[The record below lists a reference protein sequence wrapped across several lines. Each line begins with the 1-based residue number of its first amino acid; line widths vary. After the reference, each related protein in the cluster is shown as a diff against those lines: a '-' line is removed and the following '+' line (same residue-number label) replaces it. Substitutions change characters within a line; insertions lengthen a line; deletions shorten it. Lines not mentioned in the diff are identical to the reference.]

1 MSKLLIVDD
10 HPIFLEGLR
19 QFLETNGHV
28 VEDTARTSTDAIDR
42 AVHGVFDLLVLDVTM
57 ADGGGLHI
65 LRTLRGAGNQI
76 PIVFLTVGL
85 KPAETMEAV
94 KLGINGIVLKH
105 NDPGNLITCIEAV
118 NRGDTWIDPTII
130 ERVLRRSMAGQ
141 SVPVLPQY
149 GLTRRQEEL
158 VKLVGE
164 GLRNR
169 EIARR
174 CGLTEGTVKLHLHH
188 IYGKLGISSR
198 AQLIMMLA
206 AEAM

>member
-19 QFLETNGHV
+19 QFLETNGHI
-28 VEDTARTSTDAIDR
+28 VEDTARTSIDAIDR
-42 AVHGVFDLLVLDVTM
+42 VAHGAFDLLVLDVTM

>member
-1 MSKLLIVDD
+1 MSKLLLVDD

-28 VEDTARTSTDAIDR
+28 VEDTARTSVDAIDR
-42 AVHGVFDLLVLDVTM
+42 VAHNTFDLLVLDVSM

-76 PIVFLTVGL
+76 PIIFLTVGL

-105 NDPGNLITCIEAV
+105 NDPSNLITCIEAV
-118 NRGDTWIDPTII
+118 KRGDTWIDPTII
-130 ERVLRRSMAGQ
+130 ERVLKRSMAGQ

-188 IYGKLGISSR
+188 IYNKLGISSR

>member
-1 MSKLLIVDD
+1 MSKLLLVDD

-28 VEDTARTSTDAIDR
+28 VEDTARTSVDAIDR
-42 AVHGVFDLLVLDVTM
+42 VAHNSFDLLVLDVSM

-76 PIVFLTVGL
+76 PIIFLTVGL

-105 NDPGNLITCIEAV
+105 NDPSNLITCIEAV
-118 NRGDTWIDPTII
+118 KRGDTWIDPTII
-130 ERVLRRSMAGQ
+130 ERVLKRSMAGQ

-188 IYGKLGISSR
+188 IYNKLGISSR

>member
-10 HPIFLEGLR
+10 HPIFIEGLR
-19 QFLETNGHV
+19 QFLETNGHLV
-28 VEDTARTSTDAIDR
+28 GDTARTSADALDR
-42 AVHGVFDLLVLDVTM
+42 VAHGTFDILVLDVSM

-65 LRTLRGAGNQI
+65 LRTLRAAGNQI
-76 PIVFLTVGL
+76 PVVFLTVGL
-85 KPAETMEAV
+85 KPTETMEAV

-105 NDPGNLITCIEAV
+105 NDPGNLIMCLEAV

-141 SVPVLPQY
+141 AVPVLPQY

-188 IYGKLGISSR
+188 IYNKLGISSR

>member
-1 MSKLLIVDD
+1 
-10 HPIFLEGLR
+10 
-19 QFLETNGHV
+19 
-28 VEDTARTSTDAIDR
+28 
-42 AVHGVFDLLVLDVTM
+42 
-57 ADGGGLHI
+57 
-65 LRTLRGAGNQI
+65 
-76 PIVFLTVGL
+76 L
-85 KPAETMEAV
+85 K
-94 KLGINGIVLKH
+94 
-105 NDPGNLITCIEAV
+105 
-118 NRGDTWIDPTII
+118 
-130 ERVLRRSMAGQ
+130 RSMAGQ

>member
-19 QFLETNGHV
+19 QFLETNGHLV
-28 VEDTARTSTDAIDR
+28 ADTARTSADALDR
-42 AVHGVFDLLVLDVTM
+42 VAHGTFDILVLDVSM

-65 LRTLRGAGNQI
+65 LRTLRAAGNQI
-76 PIVFLTVGL
+76 PVVFLTVGL
-85 KPAETMEAV
+85 KPTETMEAV
-94 KLGINGIVLKH
+94 RLGINGIVLKH
-105 NDPGNLITCIEAV
+105 NDPGNLILCIEAV

-130 ERVLRRSMAGQ
+130 ERVLKRSMAGQ
-141 SVPVLPQY
+141 AVPVLPQY

-188 IYGKLGISSR
+188 IYAKLGIGSR

>member
-10 HPIFLEGLR
+10 HPIFIEGLR
-19 QFLETNGHV
+19 QFLETNGHLV
-28 VEDTARTSTDAIDR
+28 GDTARTSADALDR
-42 AVHGVFDLLVLDVTM
+42 VAHGAFDILVLDVSM

-85 KPAETMEAV
+85 KPTETMEAV

-105 NDPGNLITCIEAV
+105 NDPANLITCLEAV

-141 SVPVLPQY
+141 AVPVLPQY

-188 IYGKLGISSR
+188 IYNKLGISSR

>member
-1 MSKLLIVDD
+1 MSKLLLVDD

-28 VEDTARTSTDAIDR
+28 VQDTARTSVDAIDR
-42 AVHGVFDLLVLDVTM
+42 VAHAAFDLLVLDVSM

-105 NDPGNLITCIEAV
+105 NDPSNLITCIEAV
-118 NRGDTWIDPTII
+118 KRGDTWIDPTII
-130 ERVLRRSMAGQ
+130 ERVLKRSMAGQ
-141 SVPVLPQY
+141 AVPVLPQY

-174 CGLTEGTVKLHLHH
+174 CG
-188 IYGKLGISSR
+188 
-198 AQLIMMLA
+198 
-206 AEAM
+206 

>member
-28 VEDTARTSTDAIDR
+28 VGDTARTSADAIDR
-42 AVHGVFDLLVLDVTM
+42 VAHDAFDLLVLDVTM

-206 AEAM
+206 AESM

>member
-1 MSKLLIVDD
+1 MSKLLLVDD

-28 VEDTARTSTDAIDR
+28 VQDTARTSVDAIDR
-42 AVHGVFDLLVLDVTM
+42 VAHNSFDLLVLDVSM

-76 PIVFLTVGL
+76 PIIFLTVGL

-105 NDPGNLITCIEAV
+105 NDPSNLITCIEAV
-118 NRGDTWIDPTII
+118 KRGDTWIDPTII
-130 ERVLRRSMAGQ
+130 ERVLKRSMAGQ
-141 SVPVLPQY
+141 AVPVLPQY

-188 IYGKLGISSR
+188 IYSKLGISSR

>member
-19 QFLETNGHV
+19 QFLEASGHFV
-28 VEDTARTSTDAIDR
+28 ADTARTSAAALDR
-42 AVHGVFDLLVLDVTM
+42 VAHGAFDLLVLDVSM

-65 LRTLRGAGNQI
+65 LRTLRAAGNQI
-76 PIVFLTVGL
+76 PIIFLTVGL
-85 KPAETMEAV
+85 KPTETMEAV

-105 NDPGNLITCIEAV
+105 NDPSNLIVCIEAV

-130 ERVLRRSMAGQ
+130 ERVLRRSMEGQ
-141 SVPVLPQY
+141 AVPVLPQY

-188 IYGKLGISSR
+188 IYNKLGISSR

-206 AEAM
+206 ADAM

>member
-10 HPIFLEGLR
+10 HPIFIEGLR
-19 QFLETNGHV
+19 QFLETNGHLV
-28 VEDTARTSTDAIDR
+28 GDTARTSADALDR
-42 AVHGVFDLLVLDVTM
+42 VAHGTFDILVLDVSM

-65 LRTLRGAGNQI
+65 LRTLRAAGNQI
-76 PIVFLTVGL
+76 PVVFLTVGL
-85 KPAETMEAV
+85 KPTETMEAV

-105 NDPGNLITCIEAV
+105 NDPGNLIMCPEAV
-118 NRGDTWIDPTII
+118 KRGDTWIDPTII

-141 SVPVLPQY
+141 AVPVLPQY

-188 IYGKLGISSR
+188 IYNKLGISSR

>member
-42 AVHGVFDLLVLDVTM
+42 ALHGAFDLLVLDVTM

-85 KPAETMEAV
+85 KPVETMEAV

>member
-10 HPIFLEGLR
+10 HPIFIEGLR
-19 QFLETNGHV
+19 QFLETNGHFV
-28 VEDTARTSTDAIDR
+28 SDTARTSADALDR
-42 AVHGVFDLLVLDVTM
+42 VAHGSFDILVLDVSM

-65 LRTLRGAGNQI
+65 LRTLRAAGNQI

-85 KPAETMEAV
+85 KPTETMEAV

-105 NDPGNLITCIEAV
+105 NDPSNLITCLAAV
-118 NRGDTWIDPTII
+118 TRGDTWIDPTII
-130 ERVLRRSMAGQ
+130 ERVLKRSMAGQ
-141 SVPVLPQY
+141 AVPVLPQY

-174 CGLTEGTVKLHLHH
+174 CGLAEGTVKLHLHH
-188 IYGKLGISSR
+188 IYNKLGISSR

>member
-42 AVHGVFDLLVLDVTM
+42 VAHGAFDLLVLDVTM
-57 ADGGGLHI
+57 ADGGGLQI

>member
-42 AVHGVFDLLVLDVTM
+42 AVHGAFDLLVLDVSM

-65 LRTLRGAGNQI
+65 LRTLRGAGHQI

-118 NRGDTWIDPTII
+118 NRGDTWLDPTII

-141 SVPVLPQY
+141 AVPVLPQY

>member
-28 VEDTARTSTDAIDR
+28 VEDTARTSADALDR
-42 AVHGVFDLLVLDVTM
+42 VAHGTFDILVLDVSM

-65 LRTLRGAGNQI
+65 LRTLRAAGNQI
-76 PIVFLTVGL
+76 PVVFLTVGL
-85 KPAETMEAV
+85 KPTETMEAV
-94 KLGINGIVLKH
+94 RLGINGIVLKH
-105 NDPGNLITCIEAV
+105 NDPGNLIICIEAV

-130 ERVLRRSMAGQ
+130 ERVLKRSMAGQ
-141 SVPVLPQY
+141 AVPVLPQY

-188 IYGKLGISSR
+188 IYAKLGIGSR

>member
-1 MSKLLIVDD
+1 
-10 HPIFLEGLR
+10 
-19 QFLETNGHV
+19 
-28 VEDTARTSTDAIDR
+28 
-42 AVHGVFDLLVLDVTM
+42 
-57 ADGGGLHI
+57 
-65 LRTLRGAGNQI
+65 
-76 PIVFLTVGL
+76 
-85 KPAETMEAV
+85 MEAV
-94 KLGINGIVLKH
+94 RLGINGIVLKH
-105 NDPGNLITCIEAV
+105 NDPGNLIICIEAV

-130 ERVLRRSMAGQ
+130 ERVLKRSMAGQ
-141 SVPVLPQY
+141 AVPVLPQY

-188 IYGKLGISSR
+188 IYAKLGIGSR

>member
-42 AVHGVFDLLVLDVTM
+42 VAHGAFDLLVLDVTM

-65 LRTLRGAGNQI
+65 LRTLRAAGNQI

-141 SVPVLPQY
+141 AVPVLPQY